1 MAVKKSPKKTKKGT
15 TVTEMSMHKLQE
27 NVCSNLKAVYFS
39 KDEAAIKRFVENFSE
54 FFLKVIFFKC

>member
-1 MAVKKSPKKTKKGT
+1 MSIKKSPKKTKKGT
-15 TVTEMSMHKLQE
+15 NVTELSKHQLQE

-54 FFLKVIFFKC
+54 FFVKVSLSF